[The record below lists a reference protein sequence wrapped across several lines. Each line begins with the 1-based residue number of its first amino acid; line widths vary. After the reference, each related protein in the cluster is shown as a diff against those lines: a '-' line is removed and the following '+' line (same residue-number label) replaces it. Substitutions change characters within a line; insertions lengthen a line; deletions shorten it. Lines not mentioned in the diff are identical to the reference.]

1 MPPIWLLITIDI
13 ALVGFAVVLAFKLPH
28 DPWRITDSS
37 VVVTFLLTIL
47 LGITVH
53 PRLFLLTAGLVA
65 MFVTG
70 RAVYRLRQSRSA
82 K

>member
-1 MPPIWLLITIDI
+1 MSPIWLLITIDI
-13 ALVGFAVVLAFKLPH
+13 ALVGFAVVLALKLPH
-28 DPWRITDSS
+28 DPWRITSS

-70 RAVYRLRQSRSA
+70 RAVYRLRQSRSV